1 MSRRTAITLLL
12 AAALG
17 GSGPARAQTT
27 QPDTV
32 PAASQPVASQPAV
45 LPGVTELSA
54 AEVRAELQQAGGAE
68 LEEGQKAKLTELLN
82 QALAALE
89 SAEEWNRKARQYQ
102 AQRESAPAQLGEVQA
117 ELNQSVVP
125 LPSETPQATLAQLEA
140 ALARAKDELSE
151 LNKSAAALEAATK
164 SRPLRRAE
172 IPRQR
177 ADINQQLE
185 RLAGEAAAA
194 PDDAPALAR
203 ARRTLQ
209 AARRAALA
217 AESAAY
223 AEELRAYDATDALLV
238 AQQDLLNRK
247 LAEVEARQ
255 QSLQALVSEKR
266 AAEAERLRAAA
277 EQEARA
283 AALGRYPITRALAE
297 QNVALANRLK
307 QEIERTSELETQN
320 RGMQES
326 AAQLKKRM
334 ADVREKVQRV
344 GLTTAIGYL
353 LRRQREQLPSLAE
366 HRALL
371 RKLEADIADVTF
383 ASLERIDERRA
394 LADLDQAVRNE
405 LARSDPPVT
414 PADRPPLEEELRA
427 KLETRRAT
435 LDQLI
440 EQDRKYAQALGE
452 AYINAKDLVGVTEQA
467 AAFIN
472 EHVLWIRS
480 APVLNPLEYRPIV
493 EALAWLGDGAA
504 WRQALQALAL
514 GAQRDPTAPALG
526 CAALLALG
534 LVRVRIRRELTAI
547 AAATRGRYFADI
559 RPTLTAL
566 ALTLVLALF
575 WPAVMAYVGWQ
586 MEYFGELPAQARAL
600 AVALRQV
607 AVLLAPFELLRWV
620 CCRDGLG
627 AAHFGWQPVAVQR
640 LRGALRRAVLFIAP
654 FAIIG
659 IALRSHTDE
668 ESSASLGRLCF
679 LAVRIYLTWL
689 LHRMLRPTHGLFYAL
704 NPAAPSVMHRRLR
717 YLWYLLIVGTSVAL
731 AILSIAGYVFS
742 AGELARSLHFSLT
755 LLLGLVIAHAIVIRW
770 LELTQRRLA
779 LEQARVRREAARTA
793 AAEAATAAGEVAP
806 VPVEEELVD
815 VPQVAEQTQRL
826 VRTILV
832 FAGLFALWAIW
843 VEMLPALSVL
853 RRVQVW
859 GDVSVASVLLGAA
872 LLLLTILGAKN
883 IPGLLEIVLLQRLP
897 IGAAARYAITTLSRY
912 VITIAGLVAAFGA
925 VGIGWDKVQW
935 LAAAITF
942 GLGFGLQEIFANFVS
957 GLILLFDRPIRI
969 GDVVTVG
976 DVTGT
981 VTRIRIRATTI
992 MDGDRKEMIVPNR
1005 QFITGSVVNWTLTDP
1020 TIRVAVRV
1028 GVNYGADISAVKN
1041 LLVQVARSNP
1051 LVLSDPAPAAL
1062 FTSFGTNSLDF
1073 ELSFFVARVAD
1084 AGLARDQVN
1093 TGIDE
1098 AFRAAG
1104 IEIAFPQR
1112 DIRLRATEPIEI
1124 VTTTRPA
1131 EAAPAR
1137 SAPARG

>member
-1 MSRRTAITLLL
+1 MTRRIAMVLWL

-17 GSGPARAQTT
+17 GGAAARAQTT
-27 QPDTV
+27 QPDTSPAATQ
-32 PAASQPVASQPAV
+32 PAASQPAA

-54 AEVRAELQQAGGAE
+54 AEVRAELQQAAGAD
-68 LEEGQKAKLTELLN
+68 LEEPQKAKLTELLN
-82 QALAALE
+82 QALAALD
-89 SAEEWNRKARQYQ
+89 SAEEWNKRARQYQ
-102 AQRESAPAQLGEVQA
+102 AQRESAPGQLGEVQA

-125 LPSETPQATLAQLEA
+125 LPSETAQATLAQLEA
-140 ALARAKDELSE
+140 ALARAKDELAE

-164 SRPLRRAE
+164 ARPLRRAE

-185 RLAGEAAAA
+185 RLTAEAAPA
-194 PDDAPALAR
+194 PDDPPALAR

-209 AARRAALA
+209 AARRAALT

-223 AEELRAYDATDALLV
+223 GEELRAYDATDALLV

-247 LAEVEARQ
+247 VTEVEARL
-255 QSLQALVSEKR
+255 QSLQALVAEKR
-266 AAEAERLRAAA
+266 VVEAERLRSAA
-277 EQEARA
+277 EQEARS
-283 AALGRYPITRALAE
+283 AALGRYPITRALADR
-297 QNVALANRLK
+297 NVELANKLK
-307 QEIERTSELETQN
+307 QAIERTTELETQN
-320 RGMQES
+320 SGMQES
-326 AAQLKKRM
+326 AVQLKKRI

-353 LRRQREQLPSLAE
+353 LRKQREQLPNLNE
-366 HRALL
+366 YRALL
-371 RKLEADIADVTF
+371 RRLETDIADVTF
-383 ASLERIDERRA
+383 ESLERIDERRA
-394 LADLDQAVRNE
+394 LADLDKAVQDE
-405 LARSDPPVT
+405 LLRSEPPVT
-414 PADRPPLEEELRA
+414 PADREPIEEELRA

-435 LDQLI
+435 LDQLT

-452 AYINAKDLVGVTEQA
+452 AYINAKDLVDVTEQA

-480 APVLNPLEYRPIV
+480 APVLNPLEYRSFLQGPV
-493 EALAWLGDGAA
+493 WLADGTA
-504 WRQALQALAL
+504 WEQALHAVVA
-514 GAQRDPTAPALG
+514 GARHDPTAPALG
-526 CAALLALG
+526 VAALLALG
-534 LVRVRIRRELTAI
+534 LVRVRIRRRLGELAT
-547 AAATRGRYFADI
+547 ATRARYFADI
-559 RPTLTAL
+559 RPTLAAL
-566 ALTLVLALF
+566 VLTVVLALF
-575 WPAVMAYVGWQ
+575 WPAVLAYVGWQ
-586 MEYFGELPAQARAL
+586 VEYFGDLPAQARGL
-600 AVALRQV
+600 AIALRQA

-627 AAHFGWQPVAVQR
+627 EAHFGWQPAAVQR
-640 LRGALRRAVLFIAP
+640 LRGALRRAVLFMTPLAV
-654 FAIIG
+654 IG
-659 IALRSHTDE
+659 MTLRSHTDE
-668 ESSASLGRLCF
+668 ETSASFGRLCF
-679 LAVRIYLTWL
+679 LAVRIYLTWF
-689 LHRMLRPTHGLFYAL
+689 LHRLLRPTGGLFYAL
-704 NPAAPSVMHRRLR
+704 NPGAPTALERRLR
-717 YLWYLLIVGTSVAL
+717 YLWYTVIVGTSVAL
-731 AILSIAGYVFS
+731 AILSIAGFVFS
-742 AGELARSLHFSLT
+742 AAELARSLHFSLT
-755 LLLGLVIAHAIVIRW
+755 VLLALVITQAVVIRW

-779 LEQARVRREAARTA
+779 LEQARLRREAARA
-793 AAEAATAAGEVAP
+793 AVAESASAAGEVAP

-815 VPQVAEQTQRL
+815 VPHVAEQTQRL

-859 GDVSVASVLLGAA
+859 GDVSVASLLLGAA

-883 IPGLLEIVLLQRLP
+883 IPGLLEIAILQRLP
-897 IGAAARYAITTLSRY
+897 IGAAARYAVTTLSRY
-912 VITIAGLVAAFGA
+912 VITIAGVVSAFGA

-992 MDGDRKEMIVPNR
+992 MDGDRKEMIIPNK

-1020 TIRVAVRV
+1020 TLRVAVRI
-1028 GVNYGADISAVKN
+1028 GVNYGADISTVKK
-1041 LLVQVARSNP
+1041 LLVQVARANP
-1051 LVLSDPAPAAL
+1051 LALPDPAPAAM
-1062 FTSFGTNSLDF
+1062 FTNFGANSLDF

-1084 AGLARDQVN
+1084 AGVARDQVN
-1093 TGIDE
+1093 TAIDE

-1112 DIRLRATEPIEI
+1112 DIHLRTTEPIEI
-1124 VTTTRPA
+1124 IATNRPS
-1131 EAAPAR
+1131 AAALR
-1137 SAPARG
+1137 SGPGGG